1 MRILAPIELTNSMTK
16 NVDYNLSYMPRGSS
30 KNYESMEEFGGN
42 EPG

>member
-16 NVDYNLSYMPRGSS
+16 NVDYNVSYMPRGSS
-30 KNYESMEEFGGN
+30 KNYQCMEELGEN